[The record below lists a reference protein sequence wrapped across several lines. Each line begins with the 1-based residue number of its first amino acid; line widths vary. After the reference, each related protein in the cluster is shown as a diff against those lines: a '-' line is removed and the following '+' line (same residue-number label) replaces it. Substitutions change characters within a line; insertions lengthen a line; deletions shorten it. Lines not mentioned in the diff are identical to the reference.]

1 MENHEVWLRLLDSEG
16 SVTGLY
22 VILAEDKFS
31 MPLFS
36 VCFSLPLSESL
47 YIEHLASPNCYDRG
61 VGLEYM
67 AYI

>member
-1 MENHEVWLRLLDSEG
+1 MENHEVWLRLLEG
-16 SVTGLY
+16 SITGLY
-22 VILAEDKFS
+22 VLAEDKFS